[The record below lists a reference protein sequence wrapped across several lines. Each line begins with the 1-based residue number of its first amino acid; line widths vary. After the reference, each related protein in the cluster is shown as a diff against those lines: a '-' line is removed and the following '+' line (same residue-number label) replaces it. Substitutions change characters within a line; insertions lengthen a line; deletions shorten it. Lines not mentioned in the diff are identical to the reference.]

1 MVGRGMLWVM
11 QSDVAWPIVELARSA
26 ATESGASETQTTH
39 LLLALTKDPA
49 VQTALTESDISIPA
63 IHAAVGISLPDRARG
78 NGVGRARGHGVGRA
92 RGHGVGRARGHGVLP
107 FAAESHDVL
116 TRSEDLAFA
125 NEHPVVEPGHLLL
138 AIAGTPTCDAARL
151 LGSLDADLQRLCSTI
166 TQHLPSVHIDPE
178 PYRKSATLHPRLT
191 PDAICDLL
199 DQLTQW
205 HNAAQSLRNETRAVR
220 SGKSPRLAE
229 DEKKRIRQHARD
241 NAAWM
246 PLHDHHLYVV
256 AAAAEART
264 ASGHDYVF
272 SYRLA
277 QQALMK
283 ACLEYTG
290 PSSATAFTD
299 SVRSQIEA
307 ALDRAF
313 PPNATARED

>member
-1 MVGRGMLWVM
+1 MSPRGASRMVRRGMLQIM
-11 QSDVAWPIVELARSA
+11 QSDVAWPIVKLAQSA

-39 LLLALTKDPA
+39 LLLALTNDLT

-63 IHAAVGISLPDRARG
+63 IHAAVGISLPDRE
-78 NGVGRARGHGVGRA
+78 RAHGVGRA
-92 RGHGVGRARGHGVLP
+92 RGHRVMLP

-116 TRSEDLAFA
+116 TRSEDVAFA

-138 AIAGTPTCDAARL
+138 AIAGTPSCDAGRL
-151 LGSLDADLQRLCSTI
+151 LGSLGADLHRLCSTI

-178 PYRKSATLHPRLT
+178 PYRKSATLHPRLA

-256 AAAAEART
+256 AEAAEART

-290 PSSATAFTD
+290 PSSASAFTD